1 MSVFVDTS
9 GLYAVLDAGDAC
21 HRKAAA
27 EWRSLCAGGEALV
40 TTNYVLVETA
50 ALLQHRLGLDA
61 VRTLAQDIVPVL
73 TVVWIGEEEHGA
85 AMASVLSARARDLS
99 LVDCAT
105 FLVMRRMHMERC
117 FAFDAHFRAQG
128 FHCVP

>member
-9 GLYAVLDAGDAC
+9 GLYAALDAADAC

-27 EWRSLCAGGEALV
+27 AWHGLLAGEEALV
-40 TTNYVLVETA
+40 TTNYVLLETA

-85 AMASVLSARARDLS
+85 AMASVLSARSRDLS
-99 LVDCAT
+99 LVDCAA

-117 FAFDAHFRAQG
+117 FAFDSHFRAQG
-128 FHCVP
+128 FRCVP